1 MEAEKRNIRMSLST
15 QVLIGLFL
23 GIVLG
28 VFFGEL
34 VGFLQV
40 IGDAF
45 ILLLQMTVL
54 PYIIVSLIGGLG
66 RLDFGQA
73 KTLAIKAG
81 LILLI
86 LWAIVLG
93 AVILIPSSFPDWKSA
108 SFFSTALV
116 EEREPFDF
124 LGLYIPANPF
134 QSMSNTIVP
143 AIVLFSAALGL
154 ALIGIKN
161 KGGLIE
167 QLDILSDALM
177 RITQFVAK
185 LAPVGV
191 FALAASAAG
200 TMEVEELGRLE
211 VYLVTYAVIATL
223 LSLWVLPGLVMVLTP
238 IGYKRIV
245 GQTRDA
251 LVTAFAT
258 GNLLIVLPILADR
271 CKTMVRDDAS
281 SSDEASSAVDVLI
294 PVSFNFPNMGKLL
307 TLSFIPF
314 AAWFVDISIPAGQYP
329 NFLLS
334 GLASFFGE
342 VVVAMPFLMDL
353 LRIPSDMFELFITVD
368 VLTGRF
374 GTLLAAMHTVVLTVL
389 GTFAMSGRLVIRWK
403 RVLQYAVVT
412 VVVTV
417 MSIVGVRLFFSLT
430 LDPTYTKYRSFIEI
444 EPLYEPVEAKVYT
457 SSHPPPA
464 SASGTSALERI
475 RTRGTLRVGYG
486 KDSLPFAFINAHS
499 NLVGF
504 DIEMA
509 HLLAKE
515 LGVKL
520 EFLLI
525 ERENMA
531 RRLNDGYCDIVM
543 TGVAITTGRAQ
554 EMAFS
559 ESYSDQTLAFIMK
572 DHRRAEF
579 KTWNDIEMIDSS
591 RIGIPDVGYFVSL
604 VRRYLPEAQLVPLGS
619 PREFFR
625 GEVKNLDALIL
636 TAEAG
641 SAWTLI
647 YPDYSVVV
655 PLPDPIAFPIAYPL
669 ARDDREMV
677 DFMNH
682 WLELKKK
689 DKTIARIY
697 DHWILGKGADKQ
709 EPRWSVIR
717 NVLHWTE

>member
-1 MEAEKRNIRMSLST
+1 MKTEKKKIRMSLST

-23 GIVLG
+23 GIVSG

-40 IGDAF
+40 IGNIF

-54 PYIIVSLIGGLG
+54 PYIIVSLIAGLG

-73 KTLAIKAG
+73 RTLAIKAG
-81 LILLI
+81 GILLI
-86 LWAIVLG
+86 LWAIVLS
-93 AVILIPSSFPDWKSA
+93 AVILIPVAFPDWESA

-116 EEREPFDF
+116 EERKPFDF

-134 QSMSNTIVP
+134 HSMANTIVP
-143 AIVLFSAALGL
+143 AMVVFSAALGL
-154 ALIGIKN
+154 ALMGIKN
-161 KGGLIE
+161 KGALIE
-167 QLDILSDALM
+167 QFDILSNALM
-177 RITQFVAK
+177 KITQFVAK

-191 FALAASAAG
+191 FALASSAAG
-200 TMEVEELGRLE
+200 TMDVEELGRLE

-223 LSLWVLPGLVMVLTP
+223 LSLWILPGLVMVLTP
-238 IGYKRIV
+238 VSYKSLV

-258 GNLLIVLPILADR
+258 GNLLIVLPILADK
-271 CKTMVRDDAS
+271 CKTMVQGDAS
-281 SSDEASSAVDVLI
+281 GSDDASSAVDVLI

-314 AAWFVDISIPAGQYP
+314 AAWFVDISIPVGQYP
-329 NFLLS
+329 NFLVS

-353 LRIPSDMFELFITVD
+353 MRIPSDMFELFITVD

-403 RVLQYAVVT
+403 KVLQYAVVT
-412 VVVTV
+412 VAVTFV
-417 MSIVGVRLFFSLT
+417 SIAAVRLFFSLT

-444 EPLYEPVEAKVYT
+444 ELLHKPVEAKVYT

-464 SASGTSALERI
+464 SASGKSALERI
-475 RTRGTLRVGYG
+475 PERGTLRVGYI
-486 KDSLPFAFINAHS
+486 KDRLPFAFTNAHS

-515 LGVKL
+515 LGVNL

-525 ERENMA
+525 DRKNMA
-531 RRLNDGYCDIVM
+531 KRLNEGYCDIVM
-543 TGVAITTGRAQ
+543 TGLAITTGRAQ
-554 EMAFS
+554 KMAFS
-559 ESYSDQTLAFIMK
+559 KSYIDQTAAFIIK
-572 DHRRAEF
+572 DHRRDEF
-579 KTWNDIEMIDSS
+579 KSWKDIKMIDSP
-591 RIGIPDVGYFVSL
+591 RIGIPDV
-604 VRRYLPEAQLVPLGS
+604 P
-619 PREFFR
+619 
-625 GEVKNLDALIL
+625 
-636 TAEAG
+636 
-641 SAWTLI
+641 
-647 YPDYSVVV
+647 
-655 PLPDPIAFPIAYPL
+655 
-669 ARDDREMV
+669 
-677 DFMNH
+677 
-682 WLELKKK
+682 
-689 DKTIARIY
+689 
-697 DHWILGKGADKQ
+697 
-709 EPRWSVIR
+709 
-717 NVLHWTE
+717 